1 MRARQ
6 GRAARRGGV
15 VAAVVCVLVVGGCS
29 AGSNGGSGSPV
40 AAVAGDPAKDKLAS
54 ILARGTLVEYFEDDY
69 APQSMAVKGATRAA
83 GTKCATN
90 QLTAPE
96 VTGFD
101 NEITKLIATRLGVEA
116 CFVSPTW
123 TEVTAG
129 NWSDRMD
136 IAYGS
141 GAINATR
148 MEHLWM
154 TQPYYYIPQRFVV
167 RDDSPYQQPADLDG
181 KTIGTCTS
189 CTVESYLQGTLDI
202 PGVQLVQKVKDP
214 KLAGYET
221 EAPGIEAL
229 AAGNLDAFLT
239 AEPVAAAAIA
249 DGKPLRMLEEPAF
262 SMYPSGFID
271 KGSALDEKAFFERIN
286 TIVAGLHADGELKTL
301 SDTFFGKD
309 YTTEAGKFDLSQLHQ
324 EVP

>member
-1 MRARQ
+1 MRARPW
-6 GRAARRGGV
+6 RAARRWGL
-15 VAAVVCVLVVGGCS
+15 AAVACVVLVVGGC
-29 AGSNGGSGSPV
+29 GGGGTAANASPGDV
-40 AAVAGDPAKDKLAS
+40 SGDPAKDKLAS
-54 ILARGTLVEYFEDDY
+54 ILARGTLVEYFEPDY
-69 APQSMAVKGATRAA
+69 APQSMAVEGATRAA

-101 NEITKLIATRLGVEA
+101 NEITKLIAAQLNVEA

-154 TQPYYYIPQRFVV
+154 TQPYYYIPQRFLV
-167 RDDSPYQQPADLDG
+167 RDDAAFQTPSDLDG

-202 PGVQLVQKVKDP
+202 PGVKLVQKVKDP
-214 KLAGYET
+214 KLAGFET
-221 EAPGIEAL
+221 EAPGIDAL
-229 AAGNLDAFLT
+229 VDGKVDAFLT

-249 DGKPLRMLEEPAF
+249 AGKPLRMLDEPAF
-262 SMYPSGFID
+262 SMYPSGFVD
-271 KGSALDEKAFFERIN
+271 KGSALDEKAFFDRIN
-286 TIVAGLHADGELKTL
+286 TIVASLHADGELKAL
-301 SDTFFGKD
+301 SQKFFGKD

-324 EVP
+324 DVP

>member
-1 MRARQ
+1 
-6 GRAARRGGV
+6 V
-15 VAAVVCVLVVGGCS
+15 VAAVVCVLVVGGCGGGGTGVAGSAS
-29 AGSNGGSGSPV
+29 AG
-40 AAVAGDPAKDKLAS
+40 VAGDASRDKLAS
-54 ILARGTLVEYFEDDY
+54 ILARGTLVEYFEADY
-69 APQSMAVKGATRAA
+69 APPSMAVDGATRPA

-101 NEITKLIATRLGVEA
+101 NEITKLIATQLGVEA

-167 RDDSPYQQPADLDG
+167 RDDATYRQPSDLDG

-202 PGVQLVQKVKDP
+202 PGVKLVQKVKDP
-214 KLAGYET
+214 KLAGFET
-221 EAPGIEAL
+221 EAPGIDAL
-229 AAGNLDAFLT
+229 VAGDVDAFLT
-239 AEPVAAAAIA
+239 AEPVDAAAIA
-249 DGKPLRMLEEPAF
+249 AGKPLRMLDETAF
-262 SMYPSGFID
+262 SMYPTGFVD
-271 KGSALDEKAFFERIN
+271 KGSALDEKAFFDRIN
-286 TIVAGLHADGELKTL
+286 AIVAGLHADGQLRTL
-301 SDTFFGKD
+301 SDRFFGTD

>member
-1 MRARQ
+1 MRARP

-29 AGSNGGSGSPV
+29 AGSNGGSGSPG

-101 NEITKLIATRLGVEA
+101 NEITKLIATRLGIEA

-167 RDDSPYQQPADLDG
+167 RVDSPYQRPADLDG

-221 EAPGIEAL
+221 EAPGIDAL

>member
-1 MRARQ
+1 
-6 GRAARRGGV
+6 V
-15 VAAVVCVLVVGGCS
+15 VAAVVCVVVVVGGCGG
-29 AGSNGGSGSPV
+29 GSSGGSGSASP
-40 AAVAGDPAKDKLAS
+40 AVAGDPSKDKLAA

-69 APQSMAVKGATRAA
+69 APQSMSVKGATRAA
-83 GTKCATN
+83 GTKCAAN

-101 NEITKLIATRLGVEA
+101 NEITKLIAAQLGVEA
-116 CFVSPTW
+116 CFTSPTW

-141 GAINATR
+141 GAINKTR
-148 MEHLWM
+148 MDHLWM
-154 TQPYYYIPQRFVV
+154 TQPYYYIPQRFTV
-167 RDDSPYQQPADLDG
+167 RTDSLYQKPSDLDG

-202 PGVQLVQKVKDP
+202 PGVKLVQKVKDP
-214 KLAGYET
+214 KLAGFET
-221 EAPGIEAL
+221 EGPGIDAL
-229 AAGNLDAFLT
+229 AAGKLDAFLT

-249 DGKPLRMLEEPAF
+249 EGKPLRMLDEPAF

-271 KGSALDEKAFFERIN
+271 KGSALDEKAFFDRIN

-309 YTTEAGKFDLSQLHQ
+309 YTTEAGRFDLSQLHQ